1 LRLCQRSI
9 PFQLQIYASAFFHYV
24 QILLSFALAT
34 DQVLHVHMSD
44 LAERLTYENLVK
56 EQLDIDQE
64 KAELRKTYY
73 LGKEPTPSR
82 GYDDRLTVRTG
93 LFPLDTHSGTVRRSG
108 KYGHNR
114 ALPFLSHGHSSQTDQ
129 TAHL

>member
-1 LRLCQRSI
+1 
-9 PFQLQIYASAFFHYV
+9 
-24 QILLSFALAT
+24 
-34 DQVLHVHMSD
+34 MSD